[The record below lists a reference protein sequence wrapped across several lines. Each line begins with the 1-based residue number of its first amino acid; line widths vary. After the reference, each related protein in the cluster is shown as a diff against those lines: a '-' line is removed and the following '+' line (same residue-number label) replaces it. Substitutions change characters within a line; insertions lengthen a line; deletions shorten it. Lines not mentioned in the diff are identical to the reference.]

1 MEENKDEEL
10 RCLKR
15 TETKLRREDI
25 ESHCKTTLPVYM
37 RPARIY
43 LLNRF
48 PLTPSGKVAKRDLP
62 SPADLDRDE
71 ENAAEEN
78 SKESKKD
85 EVPLSTSTEKTLAEI
100 WTQILGLRVRSSE
113 ASFVELGGQSL
124 ALVQLITRIF
134 VNFKVQISFSQ
145 VSQAKSLRDM
155 ASMIDSAN
163 KSEHVTE
170 LEIPNSSENFPLS
183 YNQRSL
189 FHMSRVGK
197 SDNSSLNIP
206 LVTRL
211 VGDDV
216 DIDSLRA
223 ALEILVRRHE
233 ALRTVYLEEE
243 DEAPYVVVSF
253 LIHFYSEESLNR
265 NTTTR
270 L

>member
-1 MEENKDEEL
+1 M
-10 RCLKR
+10 
-15 TETKLRREDI
+15 
-25 ESHCKTTLPVYM
+25 
-37 RPARIY
+37 
-43 LLNRF
+43 NRF

-71 ENAAEEN
+71 EENAAGEN
-78 SKESKKD
+78 SEESKKD

-134 VNFKVQISFSQ
+134 VNFKVQISFTQ

-233 ALRTVYLEEE
+233 ALRTVYFEEE
-243 DEAPYVVVSF
+243 DEAPYVLVSF
-253 LIHFYSEESLNR
+253 SILHRGPTHSIVTKTQTQVLEMR
-265 NTTTR
+265 TR
-270 L
+270 

>member
-1 MEENKDEEL
+1 M
-10 RCLKR
+10 
-15 TETKLRREDI
+15 
-25 ESHCKTTLPVYM
+25 
-37 RPARIY
+37 
-43 LLNRF
+43 
-48 PLTPSGKVAKRDLP
+48 
-62 SPADLDRDE
+62 
-71 ENAAEEN
+71 
-78 SKESKKD
+78 
-85 EVPLSTSTEKTLAEI
+85 AEI

-197 SDNSSLNIP
+197 SNSSLTF
-206 LVTRL
+206 LCHTFGV
-211 VGDDV
+211 DDV

-223 ALEILVRRHE
+223 ALVLRRHE
-233 ALRTVYLEEE
+233 ALRIL
-243 DEAPYVVVSF
+243 F
-253 LIHFYSEESLNR
+253 R
-265 NTTTR
+265 GGG
-270 L
+270 